1 MGGPEV
7 ADVISI
13 SELRVKTHIGVTP
26 EEQAELQEVVVDI
39 TLEAD
44 LRTPGRSDALR
55 DTVDYARA
63 TRLVADVI
71 ESSKANLLEHLAD
84 EVAAALLGL
93 EGVRAVTV
101 EIAKD
106 PPPVGENVRNIAIRI
121 ERP

>member
-1 MGGPEV
+1 M
-7 ADVISI
+7 
-13 SELRVKTHIGVTP
+13 KTHIGVTP
-26 EEQAELQEVVVDI
+26 EERAELQEVVADI
-39 TLEAD
+39 TISAD
-44 LRTPGRSDALR
+44 LRKPGRSDALE

-63 TRLVADVI
+63 TRIVADII
-71 ESSKANLLEHLAD
+71 ESSRASLLEHLAD
-84 EVAAALLGL
+84 KVAGALLDL

>member
-1 MGGPEV
+1 M

-13 SELRVKTHIGVTP
+13 SKLRAKTHLGVTP
-26 EEQAELQEVVVDI
+26 EEQAELQEVVVDVTI
-39 TLEAD
+39 DTD
-44 LRTPGRSDALR
+44 LRTPGRSDALE

-63 TRLVADVI
+63 TKLVSDII
-71 ESSKANLLEHLAD
+71 ESSKASLLEYLAD
-84 EVAAALLGL
+84 QIATALLDL
-93 EGVRAVTV
+93 EGVRGVTV